1 MNSYIR
7 AVKIRPKWKRQMLK
21 KIPLWSQKPIVEIT
35 DLKIADHFDLGEKP
49 FFSFLP
55 GVKKTIFE
63 GVKKKIVTMVRW
75 WTW

>member
-1 MNSYIR
+1 MR
-7 AVKIRPKWKRQMLK
+7 
-21 KIPLWSQKPIVEIT
+21 SQKPIVEIT

-63 GVKKKIVTMVRW
+63 GVKKKIVTMQGCAGGHARN
-75 WTW
+75 TFYAERSRDHP

>member
-1 MNSYIR
+1 MHLACQENGFQAVLTHILR
-7 AVKIRPKWKRQMLK
+7 AAHTPRHRQ
-21 KIPLWSQKPIVEIT
+21 PIVEIT
-35 DLKIADHFDLGEKP
+35 DLKIADHFDLEEKP

-63 GVKKKIVTMVRW
+63 WVKKKIVTMVRW